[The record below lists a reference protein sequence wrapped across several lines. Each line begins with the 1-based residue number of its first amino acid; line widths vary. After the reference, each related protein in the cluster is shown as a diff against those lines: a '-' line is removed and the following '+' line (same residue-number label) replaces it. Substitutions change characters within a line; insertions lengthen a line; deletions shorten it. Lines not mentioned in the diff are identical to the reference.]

1 MKVFNELTQA
11 VVSEP
16 DTPMPYHKPELVLL
30 GPVHSLIQMNAG
42 AGSDGGIQD
51 VNAS

>member
-11 VVSEP
+11 VPEP
-16 DTPMPYHKPELVLL
+16 RTPKPYHKPELVLL
-30 GPVHSLIQMNAG
+30 GPVHSLIQMNSG

-51 VNAS
+51 QNAS